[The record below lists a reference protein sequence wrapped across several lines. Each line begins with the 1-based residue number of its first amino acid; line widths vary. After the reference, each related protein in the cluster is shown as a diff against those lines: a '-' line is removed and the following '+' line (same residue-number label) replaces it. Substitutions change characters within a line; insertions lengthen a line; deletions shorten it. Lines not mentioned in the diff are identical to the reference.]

1 METFIYVL
9 ENDTIFQTVKYND
22 AAQPIVICIMS
33 FYLLVANVVLLNILI
48 AVFK

>member
-1 METFIYVL
+1 METFIYFL
-9 ENDTIFQTVKYND
+9 ENDTIFQTVKYSD
-22 AAQPIVICIMS
+22 AAQPIVIFIMS